1 MPKRPS
7 KPQQSPDLLAIQ
19 ALSFLGEDPERLG
32 RFLALSG
39 IGPADIRTAAQEPGF
54 LAGVLDHIAGDGAL
68 LVAFAAHAGIEPA
81 EVDKARRTLA
91 GPGGEREIP

>member
-7 KPQQSPDLLAIQ
+7 QPQQSPELLAIQ

-32 RFLALSG
+32 RFLALTG

-54 LAGVLDHIAGDGAL
+54 LAGVLDHVAGDGAL

-91 GPGGEREIP
+91 GPGWEREMP

>member
-7 KPQQSPDLLAIQ
+7 NPQQSPELLAIQ
-19 ALSFLGEDPERLG
+19 ALSFLGQEPERLG
-32 RFLALSG
+32 RFLAFTG

-54 LAGVLDHIAGDGAL
+54 LAGILDHVAGDSAL

-81 EVDKARRTLA
+81 EVDKARRALA
-91 GPGGEREIP
+91 GPGWEREIP